1 MDGPDWLSRRG
12 KQLVRSF
19 LYNAGLIA
27 FLLVLVFL
35 LFSALPA
42 DPARLMLGTNASQE
56 AVTALRKELGLDK
69 SLTTR
74 FVQYLENVVT
84 LSFGNSYVTRR
95 PVAPDLFSAF
105 RATLTYVGLA
115 LLISVIYS
123 LLSTCIAYFG
133 GKWPR
138 RVIQAVNSFFTSIP
152 SLVVAIA
159 LGVLF
164 LSTNALAFV
173 EPVSLRNV
181 LTAAIV
187 LSVYPGCTLSQ
198 ILIEESL
205 DVRRAQYVTMG
216 RSLGYSEI
224 QIFLSYVLRNA
235 ILPWLA
241 QFSNVA
247 ASMVAGSIVVEVV
260 FSLPGLGRLIIQ
272 SVLRSDFPMM
282 QGIVLVTSISFLII
296 DFVMEQA
303 YQYLFPLEDAG

>member
-1 MDGPDWLSRRG
+1 MKAPEWLNGRG
-12 KQLVRSF
+12 TQLARSF

-27 FLLVLVFL
+27 FVLVLVFL

-42 DPARLMLGTNASQE
+42 DPARLMLGTNASQQ
-56 AVTALRKELGLDK
+56 AVTELREELGLNH
-69 SLTTR
+69 SLSTR

-105 RATLTYVGLA
+105 KATLTYVGSA
-115 LLISVIYS
+115 LLISVVYS
-123 LLSTCIAYFG
+123 LLSTFLAYFG

-138 RVIQAVNSFFTSIP
+138 RSIRVINSFFTSIP

-181 LTAAIV
+181 LTAALV

-205 DVRRAQYVTMG
+205 EVRQAQYVTMG
-216 RSLGYSEI
+216 RSLGYSETR
-224 QIFLSYVLRNA
+224 IFLSYVLRNA

-241 QFSNVA
+241 QFSNIA

-282 QGIVLVTSISFLII
+282 QGIVLVTSISFLVI
-296 DFVMEQA
+296 DFVMERV
-303 YQYLFPLEDAG
+303 YHYLFPLEDAG

>member
-1 MDGPDWLSRRG
+1 VKAPEWLSGRG
-12 KQLVRSF
+12 KQFAQSF
-19 LYNAGLIA
+19 LYNAGLVA

-56 AVTALRKELGLDK
+56 AVASLRKELGLNQPL
-69 SLTTR
+69 SAR

-84 LSFGNSYVTRR
+84 LNFGNSYVTRR

-105 RATLTYVGLA
+105 KATLTYVGSA
-115 LLISVIYS
+115 LLISVVYS
-123 LLSTCIAYFG
+123 LLSTCLAYFG

-138 RVIQAVNSFFTSIP
+138 RVIRGINSFFTSIP

-173 EPVSLRNV
+173 EPVGLRNV

-205 DVRRAQYVTMG
+205 EVRQAQYVTMG
-216 RSLGYSEI
+216 RSLGYSETR
-224 QIFLSYVLRNA
+224 IFLSYVLRNA

-260 FSLPGLGRLIIQ
+260 FSLPGLGRLVIQ

-282 QGIVLVTSISFLII
+282 QGIVLVTSISFLVI
-296 DFVMEQA
+296 DFVMERV
-303 YQYLFPLEDAG
+303 YHYLFPLEDAG

>member
-1 MDGPDWLSRRG
+1 VKAPEWLSGRG
-12 KQLVRSF
+12 TQLARSF

-42 DPARLMLGTNASQE
+42 DPARLMLGTNASQQ
-56 AVTALRKELGLDK
+56 AVTELREELGLNQ
-69 SLTTR
+69 SLLTR

-105 RATLTYVGLA
+105 NATLTYVGSA
-115 LLISVIYS
+115 LLISVVYS
-123 LLSTCIAYFG
+123 LLSTCLAYFG
-133 GKWPR
+133 GKRPR
-138 RVIQAVNSFFTSIP
+138 RAIRVINSFFTSIP

-181 LTAAIV
+181 LTAALV

-205 DVRRAQYVTMG
+205 EVRQAQYVTMG
-216 RSLGYSEI
+216 RSLGYSETRV
-224 QIFLSYVLRNA
+224 FFSYVLRNA

-282 QGIVLVTSISFLII
+282 QGIVLVTSISFLVI
-296 DFVMEQA
+296 DFVMERV
-303 YQYLFPLEDAG
+303 YHHLFPLEDAG